1 MDIIESRHRYSPFLP
16 FGLEGLVIGLLSLL
30 LLFFESPLDLP
41 EDDSLDDLDSEE
53 FDADFA
59 SLFFDDD
66 SLDSDDEPSDGL
78 LSADAD
84 FL

>member
-1 MDIIESRHRYSPFLP
+1 M
-16 FGLEGLVIGLLSLL
+16 GLLSLL

-41 EDDSLDDLDSEE
+41 EDDSLDDLLADSLDDLDSEE

-59 SLFFDDD
+59 SSFFEVD